1 MNFGETQK
9 NIPKWLCHTL
19 KQHSRAFLEFFR
31 LDFQF
36 FQQIITHNI
45 KKSNKTTTHSTTLT

>member
-31 LDFQF
+31 PDFQI

-45 KKSNKTTTHSTTLT
+45 KKNQTKQQHIPQL